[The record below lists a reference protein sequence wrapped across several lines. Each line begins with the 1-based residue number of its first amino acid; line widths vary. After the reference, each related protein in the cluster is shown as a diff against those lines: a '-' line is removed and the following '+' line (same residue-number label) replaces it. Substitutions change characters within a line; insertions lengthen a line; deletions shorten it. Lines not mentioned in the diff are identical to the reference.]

1 MLDSISKI
9 TEDAATLTTYLAA
22 QPAPW
27 SDVAGTYDLDFG
39 QAIPYQQ
46 PQRLK
51 ERSIWGDIVNVGKD
65 VLDAATGSTDL
76 SKTVSFPVNVGQ
88 QGQRTNIYTDDQYVS
103 QRSHLGIHILII
115 FRGRLKLDCI
125 NCFVTGSFEVTG
137 HVSVQNFDLQDLTL
151 TASPQGF
158 QAELELEATIKSTD
172 KPDSLQYTK
181 ELFSAPVPGAGIAVT
196 GIFKLGATLSYDVGV
211 SSSFSGSATVD
222 FGLQASLP
230 NSAQLI
236 ADIQNPDASS
246 ATGFGGSSF
255 NPIFDITKES
265 ASITLAAF
273 SQPKLA
279 FGIELIEIGNFD
291 VALTIKL
298 PEISVTLTAA
308 YGMHLLIDSKRAEAD

>member
-1 MLDSISKI
+1 MS
-9 TEDAATLTTYLAA
+9 
-22 QPAPW
+22 
-27 SDVAGTYDLDFG
+27 
-39 QAIPYQQ
+39 
-46 PQRLK
+46 
-51 ERSIWGDIVNVGKD
+51 
-65 VLDAATGSTDL
+65 ST
-76 SKTVSFPVNVGQ
+76 
-88 QGQRTNIYTDDQYVS
+88 
-103 QRSHLGIHILII
+103 
-115 FRGRLKLDCI
+115 
-125 NCFVTGSFEVTG
+125 
-137 HVSVQNFDLQDLTL
+137 
-151 TASPQGF
+151 
-158 QAELELEATIKSTD
+158 
-172 KPDSLQYTK
+172 
-181 ELFSAPVPGAGIAVT
+181 
-196 GIFKLGATLSYDVGV
+196 
-211 SSSFSGSATVD
+211 FSGSATVD

-308 YGMHLLIDSKRAEAD
+308 YGMHLLIYSKRAEAD

>member
-1 MLDSISKI
+1 M
-9 TEDAATLTTYLAA
+9 
-22 QPAPW
+22 
-27 SDVAGTYDLDFG
+27 
-39 QAIPYQQ
+39 
-46 PQRLK
+46 
-51 ERSIWGDIVNVGKD
+51 
-65 VLDAATGSTDL
+65 
-76 SKTVSFPVNVGQ
+76 
-88 QGQRTNIYTDDQYVS
+88 
-103 QRSHLGIHILII
+103 
-115 FRGRLKLDCI
+115 
-125 NCFVTGSFEVTG
+125 TGSFEVTG
-137 HVSVQNFDLQDLTL
+137 HISVQNFDLQDLAL

-158 QAELELEATIKSTD
+158 QAELELQATITSTD
-172 KPDSLQYTK
+172 EPDSLQYTK

-211 SSSFSGSATVD
+211 SSSFSGSAIVD

-246 ATGFGGSSF
+246 ATGFAGSSL

-279 FGIELIEIGNFD
+279 FGIELIEIGNLD

-308 YGMHLLIDSKRAEAD
+308 YGMHLLIDSRRTEAD